1 MVPPGERKTE
11 NHMNKIINFPMYAIS
26 LLLLSGCAAVDT
38 HNIQVR
44 QNKTSAVIGCA
55 PTDIAIRMTG
65 SDTWSAICRQKEFHC
80 KIVPG
85 VLSTSA
91 ACVPALQ

>member
-1 MVPPGERKTE
+1 
-11 NHMNKIINFPMYAIS
+11 MNLPMCVAATI
-26 LLLLSGCAAVDT
+26 LLSGCAAVDT

-55 PTDIAIRMTG
+55 PNDIAIRLTG
-65 SDTWSAICRQKEFHC
+65 VDTWSATCRQKEFHC
-80 KIVPG
+80 KIVSG
-85 VLSTSA
+85 VLDTSA